1 MKIIKKLCIV
11 FALSSIVIVC
21 LFFSIVSGESTFDD
35 TYQSVIQ
42 RKYTHLKETNEKKI
56 IIVGGSSAGF
66 GIDASYLEE
75 KTGYKVVNMRLHA
88 GFGNLFNTEIIKSN
102 VNKGDIVILAYEYN
116 LNKDCFKSLG
126 NIELITTGIDS
137 NLSIYQQLPFRTYK
151 EILGNMINYAKKKYT
166 YSPTS
171 SGVYSSQAFDKNGNM
186 TFVRNK
192 FVLENYKANIDY
204 YGQIT
209 QNDLQSTDENLDY
222 LRDFKKWIQNKEALV
237 YFSAPPVLNQAIDVI
252 ENDLNNYKACL
263 EMSGIKFIS
272 NPNDYIFDEEYMYD
286 TIYHCNSKGE
296 RKRSELLYKDLK
308 SYLSIKKE

>member
-66 GIDASYLEE
+66 GIDALYLEE
-75 KTGYKVVNMRLHA
+75 KTGYKVVNMGLHA

-116 LNKDCFKSLG
+116 LNKDCFKYLG
-126 NIELITTGIDS
+126 DIELITTGIDS
-137 NLSIYQQLPFRTYK
+137 NLSIYQELPFRTYK
-151 EILGNMINYAKKKYT
+151 EILGNMINYTKKKYT

-192 FVLENYKANIDY
+192 SVIENYKANIDY

-209 QNDLQSTDENLDY
+209 QNNLQSTDENLDY
-222 LRDFKKWIQNKEALV
+222 LRDFKKWIHNKEALV
-237 YFSAPPVLNQAIDVI
+237 YFSAPPVLNQAIDVT
-252 ENDLNNYKACL
+252 ENDLNNYKARL

-296 RKRSELLYKDLK
+296 RKRTELLYKDLK